1 MPVAIDYTLCP
12 TATKKAPDMEILNLA
27 PFRAPARGTVSVPGS
42 KSINNRALL
51 LAALAQGTSTLTGAL
66 DSDDTRIFASCLQA
80 RGFKVSHDRA
90 AETFSVTG
98 CAGMLPV
105 PANGHAD
112 LFVGNAGTAARFLLA
127 MCALGSAPIR
137 FDGVEAMRKRP
148 MGDLISL
155 LVHQGASVSYEGE
168 HGFFPLILTG
178 NGLSGGP
185 LTLDPRKS
193 SQQVSAALM
202 VAPFAKADTVLTLT
216 GGIVSEPYI
225 AMTIDMMSDWGV
237 SVDRPEAG
245 ILKVAAGQNY
255 EAKASYAVEPDA
267 SSASYFFAAAAVT
280 GGSVTI
286 PNLSRTAL
294 QGDALFVDA
303 LAAMG
308 ATVEDDARG
317 LTVTGP
323 QRLNG
328 ITIDMNAISDTAPT
342 LAAIAA
348 NASSP
353 TLITGVEHMRWKE
366 TDRVKAMA
374 TQLTAMGAD
383 IEERQDGLLIRPSK
397 LHKAQVA
404 TFDDH
409 RMAMSLAIAGIANQG
424 VDIED
429 PGCTSK
435 TFPTFF
441 SVLAALRSNSGA

>member
-1 MPVAIDYTLCP
+1 M
-12 TATKKAPDMEILNLA
+12 KILSLS
-27 PFRAPARGTVSVPGS
+27 PFAAPARGTVSVPGS

-66 DSDDTRIFASCLQA
+66 DSDDTRIFATCLKA
-80 RGFKVSHDRA
+80 LGFEVTHDRA
-90 AETFSVTG
+90 AQTFTVTG
-98 CAGMLPV
+98 CDGVLPDQ
-105 PANGHAD
+105 GAD

-127 MCALGSAPIR
+127 MCALGTAPIR

-148 MGDLISL
+148 MGDLVSL
-155 LVHQGASVSYEGE
+155 LVHQGASVSYESE
-168 HGFFPLILTG
+168 HGFFPMTLTG
-178 NGLSGGP
+178 NGLSGGA
-185 LTLDPRKS
+185 LSLDPRKS

-202 VAPFAKADTVLTLT
+202 VAPFAKADTLLTLT
-216 GGIVSEPYI
+216 GDIVSEPYI
-225 AMTIDMMSDWGV
+225 AMTIAMMTDWGV
-237 SVDRPEAG
+237 YVDRPERG
-245 ILKVAAGQNY
+245 TLKIAKGQAY
-255 EAKASYAVEPDA
+255 QAKASYAVEPDA

-286 PNLSRTAL
+286 PNLSRSSL

-308 ATVEDDARG
+308 AKIEDDTRG

-323 QRLNG
+323 ARLNG
-328 ITIDMNAISDTAPT
+328 VTIDMNAISDTAPT
-342 LAAIAA
+342 LAAIAS

-366 TDRVKAMA
+366 TDRIKAMV

-383 IEERQDGLLIRPSK
+383 VEERQDGMLIKPSK
-397 LHKAQVA
+397 LARAQVV
-404 TFDDH
+404 TYDDH

-429 PGCTSK
+429 PDCTSK

-441 SVLAALRSNSGA
+441 EVLAALRSQSGA

>member
-1 MPVAIDYTLCP
+1 MTGTMETLDLP
-12 TATKKAPDMEILNLA
+12 
-27 PFRAPARGTVSVPGS
+27 PFDQPARGTISVPGS

-51 LAALAQGTSTLTGAL
+51 LAALATGTSTLTGAL
-66 DSDDTRIFASCLQA
+66 DSDDTRIFATCLQA
-80 RGFKVSHDRA
+80 LGFDVTHDQKGQ
-90 AETFSVTG
+90 TFTVKG
-98 CAGMLPV
+98 CGGILPDQS
-105 PANGHAD
+105 AD

-127 MCALGSAPIR
+127 MCALGTTPIR

-168 HGFFPLILTG
+168 HGYFPLKLTG

-216 GGIVSEPYI
+216 GDIVSEPYI
-225 AMTIDMMSDWGV
+225 AMTIAMMADWGV
-237 SVDRPEAG
+237 HVERPEPG
-245 ILKVAAGQNY
+245 TLKVAAGQNY
-255 EAKASYAVEPDA
+255 DAKASYAVEPDA

-280 GGSVTI
+280 GGRVTV
-286 PNLSRTAL
+286 PNLSRRSL

-308 ATVEDDARG
+308 AHVEDDARG

-323 QRLNG
+323 AQLHG
-328 ITIDMNAISDTAPT
+328 TTIDMNAISDTAPT
-342 LAAIAA
+342 LASIAS

-366 TDRVKAMA
+366 TDRIKAMV

-383 IEERQDGLLIRPSK
+383 IEERQDGMLIKPSK
-397 LHKAQVA
+397 LQRTQVA
-404 TFDDH
+404 TYDDH

-429 PGCTSK
+429 PDCTSK

-441 SVLAALRSNSGA
+441 EVLAALRSQSGA